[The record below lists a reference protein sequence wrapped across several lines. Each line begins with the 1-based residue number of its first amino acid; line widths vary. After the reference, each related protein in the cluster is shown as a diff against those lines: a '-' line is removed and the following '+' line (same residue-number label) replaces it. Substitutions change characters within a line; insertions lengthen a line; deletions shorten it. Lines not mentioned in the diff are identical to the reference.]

1 MARKRGSSHT
11 TLTET
16 ADEVVRVLMGFS
28 GIKMIAPGII
38 DARRSGKRYVTAVYT
53 TAGMELIIS
62 GTGVQKVAVHL
73 SDPTAAPAH
82 LPHLKPTK
90 PSSNLLGGS
99 GIRNQGKWLLS
110 IFINLYLVGFWYH
123 FNFY

>member
-16 ADEVVRVLMGFS
+16 ADQVVRVLEKQS

-38 DARRSGKRYVTAVYT
+38 DAKRNGLRYITAVYT
-53 TAGMELIIS
+53 TAGIELIIS

-73 SDPTAAPAH
+73 VTPATARTLIAI
-82 LPHLKPTK
+82 LKKHKSLQLFSWNERDKK
-90 PSSNLLGGS
+90 PGT
-99 GIRNQGKWLLS
+99 
-110 IFINLYLVGFWYH
+110 
-123 FNFY
+123 

>member
-73 SDPTAAPAH
+73 SDPTAAPA
-82 LPHLKPTK
+82 LFATLKTHKALKQFAWGQRDKK
-90 PSSNLLGGS
+90 PG
-99 GIRNQGKWLLS
+99 
-110 IFINLYLVGFWYH
+110 
-123 FNFY
+123 

>member
-16 ADEVVRVLMGFS
+16 ADQVVRVLEKQS

-38 DARRSGKRYVTAVYT
+38 DAKRNGLRYITAVYT
-53 TAGMELIIS
+53 TAGFELIIS

-73 SDPTAAPAH
+73 VEPHGAPA
-82 LPHLKPTK
+82 LIAILKKHKSLQQFSWNERDKK
-90 PSSNLLGGS
+90 PGN
-99 GIRNQGKWLLS
+99 
-110 IFINLYLVGFWYH
+110 
-123 FNFY
+123 